1 MLISWFHYA
10 KNNENTQIP
19 RKKSI
24 INSYIKGKVVIKLW
38 KKNMKSQ
45 KSLWQPN
52 MQVFSFKDSEGFSL
66 LKKKKDENMFI
77 SLPKIRMTNG
87 WHGKERQK
95 HHLTIPIHGKFSLVL
110 QWISHTLYI
119 FGNIY
124 IYNVNWKSWES
135 CCEKRFRDGLGDAY
149 LLVDLG
155 ISYYPATSYLR
166 RDYELFILE
175 MIIKL
180 CSPRKNK
187 G

>member
-38 KKNMKSQ
+38 KINMKSQ

-52 MQVFSFKDSEGFSL
+52 MQVFSLKDSEGFSL

-119 FGNIY
+119 LRIMLRKKIQRWPGGCIPLG
-124 IYNVNWKSWES
+124 
-135 CCEKRFRDGLGDAY
+135 GLGN
-149 LLVDLG
+149 LLLSRHFLPEKG
-155 ISYYPATSYLR
+155 LW
-166 RDYELFILE
+166 
-175 MIIKL
+175 IIY
-180 CSPRKNK
+180 SGDDN
-187 G
+187 